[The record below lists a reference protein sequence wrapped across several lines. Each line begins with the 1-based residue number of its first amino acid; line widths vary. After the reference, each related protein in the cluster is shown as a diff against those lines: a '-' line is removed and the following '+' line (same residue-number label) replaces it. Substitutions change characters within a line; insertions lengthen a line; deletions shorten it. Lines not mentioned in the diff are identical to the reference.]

1 MINVNYIEPSMRQM
15 LDMFIFET
23 SLLLEQLDEIMI
35 QIEKEKVF
43 THNNINETF
52 RIMHTIKGSAS
63 MMGLDNISALAHSV
77 EDLFYAIREGK
88 IEVLDNDLLFDLV
101 FQSLDFIRRD
111 IDELQ
116 SRGCISSDY
125 SNFIEGIEEYVSTL
139 ELSSSIKSKDNA
151 NLESTDEKEAID
163 SNFEYKEDSDVVK
176 IIFEQG
182 CMMEN
187 VRAFMLV
194 FELRDYCEFIDFY
207 PKDVETNAESTEYIK
222 SYGFYIQ
229 FVAKEDKA
237 IVYKT
242 IEDNLYVKEY
252 INISK
257 KEIEM
262 KNTSNN
268 DAVENKL
275 KDNNKVSKSYQNNY
289 TEDEIQEDVLNEK
302 TDMEKDSLSEENEHL
317 PISKQSI
324 MSVNLEKLDLLQN
337 IVGEIVIMESMVVN
351 SVNSTGVDIDNF
363 NKATRQLH
371 KLTDELQDIVM
382 SMRMI
387 QIAGVFQKMH
397 RIVRDMNKKLDKN
410 VELITIGAETEVDK
424 NVIDNLAEPFMHLIR
439 NAMDHAIEPIEERI
453 AKGKEEVGKIV
464 LSAENLGGEAVISIS
479 DDGRGIMRDKILAKA
494 KEQGLLK
501 HQINEYTDDEVNS
514 LIMTPGFSTK
524 ESITEFS
531 GRGVGM
537 DIVRKS
543 IEKVGGSIEV
553 KSKQDE
559 GTTFTIKIPLTL
571 SIVEGMK
578 FKVGDSLFTLPI
590 SSIRRTFKLTDLN
603 QIITEGNKTELITI
617 YGACIPIIRL
627 HKIYNIQTKVTNL
640 MHGNM
645 IIIENEHKAVCIFV
659 DEIIGNQQVVVKPF
673 PVYFNR
679 FNIKNK
685 GLSGCTILG
694 DGSISLIIDADSIIE
709 IY

>member
-1 MINVNYIEPSMRQM
+1 MNYIEPSMRQM

-139 ELSSSIKSKDNA
+139 ELSSSMKSKDNT

-501 HQINEYTDDEVNS
+501 HQINEYTDNEVNS

>member
-139 ELSSSIKSKDNA
+139 ELSSSMKSKDNA
-151 NLESTDEKEAID
+151 NLESTDEKEVID

-262 KNTSNN
+262 KSTSNN

-302 TDMEKDSLSEENEHL
+302 TDMEKDSLSEDNEHL

-424 NVIDNLAEPFMHLIR
+424 SVIDNLAEPFMHLIR

-501 HQINEYTDDEVNS
+501 HQSNEYTDDEVNS

>member
-1 MINVNYIEPSMRQM
+1 MNYIEPSMRQM

-139 ELSSSIKSKDNA
+139 ELSSSMKSKDNA
-151 NLESTDEKEAID
+151 NLESTDEKEVID

-207 PKDVETNAESTEYIK
+207 PNDVETNAESTEYIK

-262 KNTSNN
+262 KSTSNN

-424 NVIDNLAEPFMHLIR
+424 SVIDNLAEPFMHLIR

-501 HQINEYTDDEVNS
+501 HQSNEYTDDEVNS

>member
-1 MINVNYIEPSMRQM
+1 MNYIEPSMRQM

-139 ELSSSIKSKDNA
+139 ELSSSMKSKDNA
-151 NLESTDEKEAID
+151 NLESKDEKEVID

-410 VELITIGAETEVDK
+410 VELITIGAEIEVDK
-424 NVIDNLAEPFMHLIR
+424 SVIDNLAEPFMHLIR

-501 HQINEYTDDEVNS
+501 HQSNEYTDDEVNS

-640 MHGNM
+640 MNGNM

>member
-1 MINVNYIEPSMRQM
+1 MRQM

-139 ELSSSIKSKDNA
+139 ELSSSMKSKDNA
-151 NLESTDEKEAID
+151 NLESTDEKEVID

-207 PKDVETNAESTEYIK
+207 PNDVETNAESTEYIK

-262 KNTSNN
+262 KSTSNN

-317 PISKQSI
+317 LISKQSI

-424 NVIDNLAEPFMHLIR
+424 SVIDNLAEPFMHLIR

-501 HQINEYTDDEVNS
+501 HQSNEYTDDEVNS

>member
-1 MINVNYIEPSMRQM
+1 MNYIEPSMRQM

-139 ELSSSIKSKDNA
+139 ELSSSMKSKDNA

-501 HQINEYTDDEVNS
+501 HQSNEYTDDEVNS

>member
-1 MINVNYIEPSMRQM
+1 MNYIEPSMRQM

-139 ELSSSIKSKDNA
+139 ELSSSMKSKDNA
-151 NLESTDEKEAID
+151 NLESKDEKEVID

-262 KNTSNN
+262 KSTSNN

-424 NVIDNLAEPFMHLIR
+424 SVIDNLAEPFMHLIR

-501 HQINEYTDDEVNS
+501 HQSNEYTDDEVNS

-640 MHGNM
+640 MNGNI

>member
-1 MINVNYIEPSMRQM
+1 MNYIEPSMRQM

-139 ELSSSIKSKDNA
+139 ELSSSMKSKDNA
-151 NLESTDEKEAID
+151 NLESKDEKEVID

-207 PKDVETNAESTEYIK
+207 PNDVETNAESTEYIK

-262 KNTSNN
+262 KSTSNN

-424 NVIDNLAEPFMHLIR
+424 SVIDNLAEPFMHLIR

-501 HQINEYTDDEVNS
+501 HQSNEYTDDEVNS

-640 MHGNM
+640 MNGNM

>member
-1 MINVNYIEPSMRQM
+1 MNYIEPSMRQM

-139 ELSSSIKSKDNA
+139 ELSSSMKSKDNA
-151 NLESTDEKEAID
+151 NLESKDEKEVID

-302 TDMEKDSLSEENEHL
+302 TDMEKDSLSEDNEHL

-424 NVIDNLAEPFMHLIR
+424 SVIDNLAEPFMHLIR

-501 HQINEYTDDEVNS
+501 HQSNEYTDDEVNS

-640 MHGNM
+640 MNGNM

-679 FNIKNK
+679 FNIK
-685 GLSGCTILG
+685 IRVYRDVQYLG
-694 DGSISLIIDADSIIE
+694 ME
-709 IY
+709 V

>member
-1 MINVNYIEPSMRQM
+1 MINVNYIEPSMRKM

-116 SRGCISSDY
+116 SRGCMSSDY

-139 ELSSSIKSKDNA
+139 ELSSSMKSKDNA
-151 NLESTDEKEAID
+151 NLESKDEKEVID

-194 FELRDYCEFIDFY
+194 FELRNYCEFIDFY

-262 KNTSNN
+262 KSTSNN

-424 NVIDNLAEPFMHLIR
+424 SVIDNLAEPFMHLIR

-501 HQINEYTDDEVNS
+501 HQSNEYTDDEVNS

-640 MHGNM
+640 MNGNM

>member
-1 MINVNYIEPSMRQM
+1 MRQM

-139 ELSSSIKSKDNA
+139 ELSSSMKSKDNA
-151 NLESTDEKEAID
+151 NLESKDEKEVID

-262 KNTSNN
+262 KSTSNN
-268 DAVENKL
+268 DAVKNKL

-302 TDMEKDSLSEENEHL
+302 TDMEKDSLSEDNEHL

-424 NVIDNLAEPFMHLIR
+424 SVIDNLAEPFMHLIR

-501 HQINEYTDDEVNS
+501 HQSNEYTDDEVNS

-640 MHGNM
+640 MNGNM

>member
-1 MINVNYIEPSMRQM
+1 MNYIEPSMRQM

-139 ELSSSIKSKDNA
+139 ELSSSMKSKDNA

-424 NVIDNLAEPFMHLIR
+424 NVIDNLAEPFY
-439 NAMDHAIEPIEERI
+439 APY
-453 AKGKEEVGKIV
+453 KK
-464 LSAENLGGEAVISIS
+464 
-479 DDGRGIMRDKILAKA
+479 
-494 KEQGLLK
+494 
-501 HQINEYTDDEVNS
+501 
-514 LIMTPGFSTK
+514 
-524 ESITEFS
+524 
-531 GRGVGM
+531 
-537 DIVRKS
+537 
-543 IEKVGGSIEV
+543 
-553 KSKQDE
+553 
-559 GTTFTIKIPLTL
+559 
-571 SIVEGMK
+571 
-578 FKVGDSLFTLPI
+578 
-590 SSIRRTFKLTDLN
+590 
-603 QIITEGNKTELITI
+603 
-617 YGACIPIIRL
+617 C
-627 HKIYNIQTKVTNL
+627 
-640 MHGNM
+640 
-645 IIIENEHKAVCIFV
+645 
-659 DEIIGNQQVVVKPF
+659 
-673 PVYFNR
+673 
-679 FNIKNK
+679 
-685 GLSGCTILG
+685 
-694 DGSISLIIDADSIIE
+694 
-709 IY
+709 

>member
-1 MINVNYIEPSMRQM
+1 MNYIEPSMRQM

-23 SLLLEQLDEIMI
+23 TLLLEQLDEIMI

-63 MMGLDNISALAHSV
+63 MMGLDKISALAHSV

-139 ELSSSIKSKDNA
+139 ELSSSMKSKDNA
-151 NLESTDEKEAID
+151 NLESKDEKEVID

-262 KNTSNN
+262 KSTSNN

-424 NVIDNLAEPFMHLIR
+424 SVIDNLAEPFMHLIR

-501 HQINEYTDDEVNS
+501 HQSNEYTDDEVNS

-640 MHGNM
+640 MNGNM

>member
-1 MINVNYIEPSMRQM
+1 MNYIEPSMRQM

-35 QIEKEKVF
+35 QIEREKVF

-139 ELSSSIKSKDNA
+139 ELSNSMKSKDNA
-151 NLESTDEKEAID
+151 NLENTDEKEVIN
-163 SNFEYKEDSDVVK
+163 SNFAYKEDSDVVK
-176 IIFEQG
+176 IIFEQD

-229 FVAKEDKA
+229 FVAKENKE

-262 KNTSNN
+262 KSTSNN

-275 KDNNKVSKSYQNNY
+275 KDNNKVSKGYQNNY
-289 TEDEIQEDVLNEK
+289 TEDELQEDVLNEK
-302 TDMEKDSLSEENEHL
+302 TDIEKDSLSEENEHL

-424 NVIDNLAEPFMHLIR
+424 SVIDNLAEPFMHLIR

-501 HQINEYTDDEVNS
+501 HQSNEYTDDEVNS

-578 FKVGDSLFTLPI
+578 FKIGDSLFILPI

-679 FNIKNK
+679 FNIKNN

>member
-1 MINVNYIEPSMRQM
+1 MRQM

-139 ELSSSIKSKDNA
+139 ELSSSMKSKDNA
-151 NLESTDEKEAID
+151 NLESKDEKEVID

-302 TDMEKDSLSEENEHL
+302 TDMEKDSLSEKNEHL

-424 NVIDNLAEPFMHLIR
+424 SVIDNLAEPFMHLIR

-501 HQINEYTDDEVNS
+501 HQSNEYTDDEVNS

-640 MHGNM
+640 MNGNM

>member
-1 MINVNYIEPSMRQM
+1 MNYIEPSMRQM

-139 ELSSSIKSKDNA
+139 ELSSSMKSKDNA
-151 NLESTDEKEAID
+151 NLESTDEKEVID
-163 SNFEYKEDSDVVK
+163 SNFEYKEGSDVVK

-424 NVIDNLAEPFMHLIR
+424 SVIDNLAEPFMHLIR

-501 HQINEYTDDEVNS
+501 HQSNEYTDDEVNS

>member
-1 MINVNYIEPSMRQM
+1 MNYIEPSMRPM

-35 QIEKEKVF
+35 QTEKEKTF
-43 THNNINETF
+43 SHNNINETF

-63 MMGLDNISALAHSV
+63 MMGLDNIAALAHSV
-77 EDLFYAIREGK
+77 EDLFYIIREGK

-101 FQSLDFIRRD
+101 FQSLDFIKCD
-111 IDELQ
+111 IGKLQ
-116 SRGCISSDY
+116 SGDCISSNY
-125 SNFIEGIEEYVSTL
+125 FNFIKGIEDYVSTL
-139 ELSSSIKSKDNA
+139 ELSNSMKSKDSIS
-151 NLESTDEKEAID
+151 LESTDEKEIVD
-163 SNFEYKEDSDVVK
+163 LIFSYKEDSDIVK

-187 VRAFMLV
+187 VRAFMLI
-194 FELRDYCEFIDFY
+194 FELRDYCEFLEFY
-207 PKDVETNAESTEYIK
+207 PKDVETNAESAEYIK
-222 SYGFYIQ
+222 NHGFYLQFIAKDDKMMVYRTIQ
-229 FVAKEDKA
+229 
-237 IVYKT
+237 
-242 IEDNLYVKEY
+242 DNLYVKEY
-252 INISK
+252 INISE
-257 KEIEM
+257 KEIGI
-262 KNTSNN
+262 KNTLYN
-268 DAVENKL
+268 DEVENKL
-275 KDNNKVSKSYQNNY
+275 KDNNEISTEYQNIY
-289 TEDEIQEDVLNEK
+289 IKEDELQESILNEK
-302 TDMEKDSLSEENEHL
+302 IDIEKNNLNEENEHL

-424 NVIDNLAEPFMHLIR
+424 SVIDNLAEPFMHLIR

-453 AKGKEEVGKIV
+453 AKGKEKVGKIV

-479 DDGRGIMRDKILAKA
+479 DDGRGLMKDKILAKA
-494 KEQGLLK
+494 KQQGLLK
-501 HQINEYTDDEVNS
+501 HQSSEYTDDEVNS

-553 KSKQDE
+553 RSKQDE

-571 SIVEGMK
+571 SIVEGME

-603 QIITEGNKTELITI
+603 QIIAESNKTELIMI

-627 HKIYNIQTKVTNL
+627 HKIYNIQTEVTNL

-645 IIIENEHKAVCIFV
+645 IIIENEHKAACIFV

-679 FNIKNK
+679 FNIKNN

-694 DGSISLIIDADSIIE
+694 DGSISLIIDADNIME

>member
-1 MINVNYIEPSMRQM
+1 MRQM

-139 ELSSSIKSKDNA
+139 ELSSSMKSKDNA
-151 NLESTDEKEAID
+151 NLESTDEKEVID
-163 SNFEYKEDSDVVK
+163 SNFAYKEDSDVVK
-176 IIFEQG
+176 IIFEQD

-229 FVAKEDKA
+229 FVAKEDKE

-262 KNTSNN
+262 KSTSNN

-275 KDNNKVSKSYQNNY
+275 KDNNKVSKGYQNNY
-289 TEDEIQEDVLNEK
+289 TEDELKEDVLNEK
-302 TDMEKDSLSEENEHL
+302 TDIEKDSLSEENEHL

-351 SVNSTGVDIDNF
+351 SVNSTDVDIDNF

-424 NVIDNLAEPFMHLIR
+424 SVIDNLAEPFMHLIR

-501 HQINEYTDDEVNS
+501 HQSNEYTDDEVNS

>member
-139 ELSSSIKSKDNA
+139 ELSSSMKSKDNA
-151 NLESTDEKEAID
+151 NLESTDEKEVID

-207 PKDVETNAESTEYIK
+207 PNDVETNAESTEYIK

-397 RIVRDMNKKLDKN
+397 RIVRDMNKKLDKS

-424 NVIDNLAEPFMHLIR
+424 SVIDNLAEPFMHLIR

-501 HQINEYTDDEVNS
+501 HQSNEYTDDEVNS

>member
-1 MINVNYIEPSMRQM
+1 MNYIEPSMRQM

-139 ELSSSIKSKDNA
+139 ELSSSMKSKDNA
-151 NLESTDEKEAID
+151 NLESKDEKEVID

-371 KLTDELQDIVM
+371 KLTDELQDTVM

>member
-1 MINVNYIEPSMRQM
+1 MRQM

-139 ELSSSIKSKDNA
+139 ELSSSMKSKDNA
-151 NLESTDEKEAID
+151 NLESKDEKEVID

-262 KNTSNN
+262 KSTSNN

-302 TDMEKDSLSEENEHL
+302 TDMEKDSLSEDNEHL

-397 RIVRDMNKKLDKN
+397 RIVRDMNKKLDKS

-424 NVIDNLAEPFMHLIR
+424 SVIDNLAEPFMHLIR

-501 HQINEYTDDEVNS
+501 HQSNEYTDDEVNS

-640 MHGNM
+640 MNGNM

>member
-1 MINVNYIEPSMRQM
+1 
-15 LDMFIFET
+15 MFIFET

-139 ELSSSIKSKDNA
+139 ELSSSMKSKDNA
-151 NLESTDEKEAID
+151 NLESTDEKEVID

-207 PKDVETNAESTEYIK
+207 PNDVETNAESTEYIK

-262 KNTSNN
+262 KSTSNN

-424 NVIDNLAEPFMHLIR
+424 SVIDNLAEPFMHLIR

-501 HQINEYTDDEVNS
+501 HQSNEYTDDEVNS

>member
-1 MINVNYIEPSMRQM
+1 MNYIEPSMRKM

-116 SRGCISSDY
+116 SRGCMSSDY

-139 ELSSSIKSKDNA
+139 ELSSSMKSKDNA
-151 NLESTDEKEAID
+151 NLESKDEKEVID

-194 FELRDYCEFIDFY
+194 FELRNYCEFIDFY

-262 KNTSNN
+262 KSTSNN

-424 NVIDNLAEPFMHLIR
+424 SVIDNLAEPFMHLIR

-501 HQINEYTDDEVNS
+501 HQSNEYTDDEVNS

-640 MHGNM
+640 MNGNM

>member
-1 MINVNYIEPSMRQM
+1 
-15 LDMFIFET
+15 
-23 SLLLEQLDEIMI
+23 
-35 QIEKEKVF
+35 
-43 THNNINETF
+43 
-52 RIMHTIKGSAS
+52 

-139 ELSSSIKSKDNA
+139 ELSSSMKSKDNA

>member
-1 MINVNYIEPSMRQM
+1 MNYIEPSMRQM

-139 ELSSSIKSKDNA
+139 ELSSSMKSKDNA
-151 NLESTDEKEAID
+151 NLESTDEKEVIN
-163 SNFEYKEDSDVVK
+163 SNFAYKEDSDVVK
-176 IIFEQG
+176 IIFEQD

-229 FVAKEDKA
+229 FVAKEDKE

-262 KNTSNN
+262 KSTSNN

-275 KDNNKVSKSYQNNY
+275 KDNNKVSKGYQNNY
-289 TEDEIQEDVLNEK
+289 TEDELKEDVLNEK
-302 TDMEKDSLSEENEHL
+302 TDIEKDSLSEENEHL

-351 SVNSTGVDIDNF
+351 SVNSTDVDIDNF

-424 NVIDNLAEPFMHLIR
+424 SVIDNLAEPFMHLIR

-501 HQINEYTDDEVNS
+501 HQSNEYTDDEVNS

>member
-1 MINVNYIEPSMRQM
+1 
-15 LDMFIFET
+15 MFIFET

-116 SRGCISSDY
+116 SRGCMSSDY

-139 ELSSSIKSKDNA
+139 ELSSSMKSKDNA
-151 NLESTDEKEAID
+151 NLESKDEKEVID

-194 FELRDYCEFIDFY
+194 FELRNYCEFIDFY

-262 KNTSNN
+262 KSTSNN

-424 NVIDNLAEPFMHLIR
+424 SVIDNLAEPFMHLIR

-501 HQINEYTDDEVNS
+501 HQSNEYTDDEVNS

-640 MHGNM
+640 MNGNM

>member
-1 MINVNYIEPSMRQM
+1 MNYIEPSMRQM

-139 ELSSSIKSKDNA
+139 ELSSSMKSKDNA
-151 NLESTDEKEAID
+151 NLESTDEKEVID

-207 PKDVETNAESTEYIK
+207 PNDVETNAESTEYIK

-275 KDNNKVSKSYQNNY
+275 KNNNKVSKSYQNNY

-424 NVIDNLAEPFMHLIR
+424 SVIDNLAEPFMHLIR

-501 HQINEYTDDEVNS
+501 HQSNEYTDDEVNS

-640 MHGNM
+640 MNGNM

>member
-1 MINVNYIEPSMRQM
+1 MNYIEPSMRPM

-35 QIEKEKVF
+35 QTEKEKTF
-43 THNNINETF
+43 SHNNINETF

-63 MMGLDNISALAHSV
+63 MMGLDNIAALAHSV
-77 EDLFYAIREGK
+77 EDLFYIIREGK

-101 FQSLDFIRRD
+101 FQSLDFIKCD
-111 IDELQ
+111 IGKLQ
-116 SRGCISSDY
+116 SGDCISSNY
-125 SNFIEGIEEYVSTL
+125 FNFIKGIEDYVSTL
-139 ELSSSIKSKDNA
+139 ELSNSMKSKDSIS
-151 NLESTDEKEAID
+151 LESTDEKEIVD
-163 SNFEYKEDSDVVK
+163 LIFSYKEDSDIVK
-176 IIFEQG
+176 IIFEEG

-187 VRAFMLV
+187 VRAFMLI
-194 FELRDYCEFIDFY
+194 FELRDYCEFLEFY
-207 PKDVETNAESTEYIK
+207 PKDVETNAESAEYIK
-222 SYGFYIQ
+222 NHGFYLQFIAKDDKIMVYRTIQ
-229 FVAKEDKA
+229 
-237 IVYKT
+237 
-242 IEDNLYVKEY
+242 DNLYVKEY
-252 INISK
+252 INISE
-257 KEIEM
+257 KEIGI
-262 KNTSNN
+262 KNTLYN
-268 DAVENKL
+268 DEVENKL
-275 KDNNKVSKSYQNNY
+275 KDNNEISTEYQNIY
-289 TEDEIQEDVLNEK
+289 IKEDELQESILNEK
-302 TDMEKDSLSEENEHL
+302 IDIEKNNLNEENEHL

-424 NVIDNLAEPFMHLIR
+424 SVIDNLAEPFMHLIR

-453 AKGKEEVGKIV
+453 AKGKEKVGKIV

-479 DDGRGIMRDKILAKA
+479 DDGRGLMKDKILAKA
-494 KEQGLLK
+494 KQQGLLK
-501 HQINEYTDDEVNS
+501 HQSSEYTDDEVNS

-553 KSKQDE
+553 RSKQDE

-571 SIVEGMK
+571 SIVEGME

-603 QIITEGNKTELITI
+603 QIIAESNKTELIMI

-627 HKIYNIQTKVTNL
+627 HKIYNIQTEVTNL

-645 IIIENEHKAVCIFV
+645 IIIENEHKAACIFV

-679 FNIKNK
+679 FNIKNN

-694 DGSISLIIDADSIIE
+694 DGSISLIIDADNIME

>member
-1 MINVNYIEPSMRQM
+1 MNYIEPSMRQM

-139 ELSSSIKSKDNA
+139 ELSSSMKSKDNA
-151 NLESTDEKEAID
+151 NLESKDEKEVID

-187 VRAFMLV
+187 VIAFMLV

-424 NVIDNLAEPFMHLIR
+424 SVIDNLAEPFMHLIR

-501 HQINEYTDDEVNS
+501 HQSNEYTDDEVNS

-640 MHGNM
+640 MNGNM

>member
-1 MINVNYIEPSMRQM
+1 MNYIEPSMRQM

-139 ELSSSIKSKDNA
+139 ELSSSMKSKDNA
-151 NLESTDEKEAID
+151 NLESKDEKEVID

-207 PKDVETNAESTEYIK
+207 PNDVETNAESTEYIK

-262 KNTSNN
+262 KSTSNN

-302 TDMEKDSLSEENEHL
+302 TDMEKDSLSEDNEHL

-351 SVNSTGVDIDNF
+351 RVNSTGVDIDNF

-397 RIVRDMNKKLDKN
+397 RIVRDMNKKLDKS

-424 NVIDNLAEPFMHLIR
+424 SVIDNLAEPFMHLIR

-501 HQINEYTDDEVNS
+501 HQSNEYTDDEVNS

>member
-1 MINVNYIEPSMRQM
+1 MRQM

-139 ELSSSIKSKDNA
+139 ELSSSMKSKDNA
-151 NLESTDEKEAID
+151 NLESTDEKEVID
-163 SNFEYKEDSDVVK
+163 SNFEYKEGSDVVK

-275 KDNNKVSKSYQNNY
+275 KNNNKVSKSYQNNY

-424 NVIDNLAEPFMHLIR
+424 SVIDNLAEPFMHLIR

-501 HQINEYTDDEVNS
+501 HQSNEYTDDEVNS

-659 DEIIGNQQVVVKPF
+659 DEIIGNQQVVVKSF

>member
-1 MINVNYIEPSMRQM
+1 MRQM

-125 SNFIEGIEEYVSTL
+125 SNFIEGIEDYVSTL
-139 ELSSSIKSKDNA
+139 ELSSYMKSKDNA
-151 NLESTDEKEAID
+151 NLESTDEKEVID

-207 PKDVETNAESTEYIK
+207 PNDVETNAESTEYIK

-424 NVIDNLAEPFMHLIR
+424 SVIDNLAEPFMHLIR

-501 HQINEYTDDEVNS
+501 HQSNEYTDDEVNS

-640 MHGNM
+640 MNGNM

>member
-1 MINVNYIEPSMRQM
+1 MRQM

-139 ELSSSIKSKDNA
+139 ELSSSMKSKDNA
-151 NLESTDEKEAID
+151 NLESKDEKEVID

>member
-1 MINVNYIEPSMRQM
+1 MNYIEPSMRQM

-139 ELSSSIKSKDNA
+139 ELSSSMKSKDNA
-151 NLESTDEKEAID
+151 NLESKDEKEVID

-275 KDNNKVSKSYQNNY
+275 KNNNKVSKSYQNNY

-424 NVIDNLAEPFMHLIR
+424 SVIDNLAEPFMHLIR

-501 HQINEYTDDEVNS
+501 HQSNEYTDDEVNS

-640 MHGNM
+640 MNGNM

>member
-139 ELSSSIKSKDNA
+139 ELSSSMKSKDNA
-151 NLESTDEKEAID
+151 NLESTDEKEVID

-207 PKDVETNAESTEYIK
+207 PNDVETNAESTEYIK

-275 KDNNKVSKSYQNNY
+275 KDNYKVSKSYQNNY

-424 NVIDNLAEPFMHLIR
+424 SVIDNLAEPFMHLIR

-501 HQINEYTDDEVNS
+501 HQSNEYTDDEVNS

-640 MHGNM
+640 MNGNM

>member
-1 MINVNYIEPSMRQM
+1 MRQM

-125 SNFIEGIEEYVSTL
+125 SNFIEGIEEYVGTL
-139 ELSSSIKSKDNA
+139 ELSSSMKSKDNA
-151 NLESTDEKEAID
+151 NLESTDEKEVID

-397 RIVRDMNKKLDKN
+397 RIVRDMNKKLDKS

-424 NVIDNLAEPFMHLIR
+424 SVIDNLAEPFMHLIR

-501 HQINEYTDDEVNS
+501 HQSNEYTDDEVNS

>member
-1 MINVNYIEPSMRQM
+1 MRQM

-139 ELSSSIKSKDNA
+139 ELSSSMKSKDNA
-151 NLESTDEKEAID
+151 NLESKDEKEVID

-424 NVIDNLAEPFMHLIR
+424 SVIDNLAEPFMHLIR

-501 HQINEYTDDEVNS
+501 HQSNEYTDDEVNS

-617 YGACIPIIRL
+617 YGACISIIRL

-640 MHGNM
+640 MNGNM

>member
-1 MINVNYIEPSMRQM
+1 MNYIEPSMRQM

-77 EDLFYAIREGK
+77 EDLFYAIHEGK

-139 ELSSSIKSKDNA
+139 ELSSSMKSKDNA
-151 NLESTDEKEAID
+151 NLESKDEKEVID

-424 NVIDNLAEPFMHLIR
+424 SVIDNLAEPFMHLIR

-501 HQINEYTDDEVNS
+501 HQSNEYTDDEVNS

-640 MHGNM
+640 MNGNM